1 MSKSKIATDLREL
14 GGNMRRIRMSQGMTQ
29 ERLAELI
36 EINARNVRRIEAGE
50 FNVLVTTVARIR
62 KALHCSWDELVP
74 RGWK

>member
-62 KALHCSWDELVP
+62 KALGCSWDELVP